1 MSTAFRPLETQSIL
15 APLGV
20 RFRDA
25 VTGALIETGLRVK
38 VYPTANPSRV
48 SDAIPNRSGT
58 YVVHKAAG
66 LHHITRGA
74 GDDNFWRS
82 LPPGQQ
88 FTAEVFDER
97 GDYLPLSFQLRLPV
111 RGLFTWIWPLS
122 DSTATPQPP
131 EAGKS
136 FGDDFDNPAPAPER
150 WRLGTLSTPLPGSMD
165 TTMVVAERNARLEI
179 DTKSGSGR
187 RYYGYL
193 SAVTWNMTNA
203 RASVKAAQVSQTAA
217 NLAEAVFTISA
228 DTNNWYRFIARAGK
242 LAFQRRLSGA
252 DDQVEINYD
261 VSQHL
266 FWRFRHDRQRDEV
279 VFETRGDNTAWT
291 RQRALRRQ
299 FPITAMTVELGAG
312 TSQSTPVQTIAFD
325 DFLMETNPIPSVPL
339 FASPARAPQGG
350 MAVVRATLWN
360 PLTNGPASFAVF
372 EARVPGGQ
380 TVRAVADRE
389 GRVALHFPYPEP
401 IVLTDPQAKPIP
413 LTSQEWALDVRAY
426 YKPPNPLPRV
436 PDLAATLAQP
446 RATLW
451 SDEARM
457 LQLTRVPNQ
466 NGQGPLRF
474 GQPLVLRTQRI
485 NSNAPLEPTPLA
497 VLFVTPPAS

>member
-1 MSTAFRPLETQSIL
+1 MSTAFRTLETQSIL

-25 VTGALIETGLRVK
+25 VTGALVETGLRVT

-48 SDAIPNRSGT
+48 SDALPNRSGT

-66 LHHITRGA
+66 LQQVTRGA
-74 GDDNFWRS
+74 GDDNFWKS

-97 GDYLPLSFQLRLPV
+97 GDYLPLSFQLSLPV
-111 RGLFTWIWPLS
+111 RGLFTWIWPLF
-122 DSTATPQPP
+122 DSTATPQPA

-136 FGDDFDNPAPAPER
+136 LRDDFDNPAPAPER
-150 WRLGTLSTPLPGSMD
+150 WRKGTLSTPASSLD
-165 TTMVVAERNARLEI
+165 EAVEVIERNARLEI
-179 DTKSGSGR
+179 VTRSTSGR
-187 RYYGYL
+187 HYNGYL

-203 RASVKAAQVSQTAA
+203 RASVKAAQVSQTTA

-228 DTNNWYRFIARAGK
+228 DPNNWYRFIARAGK

-261 VSQHL
+261 PTQHL
-266 FWRFRHDRQRDEV
+266 FWRFRHDRPRDEM
-279 VFETRGDNTAWT
+279 VFETRGENTAWT

-312 TSQSTPVQTIAFD
+312 TSQTTPVQTVAFD

-350 MAVVRATLWN
+350 MAVVRTTLWN

-380 TVRAVADRE
+380 TVRAVADRA

-436 PDLAATLAQP
+436 PDLATTLAQP

-451 SDEARM
+451 SDEART

-466 NGQGPLRF
+466 NGQGPLRY

>member
-1 MSTAFRPLETQSIL
+1 MSTAFRTLETQSIL

-25 VTGALIETGLRVK
+25 VTGALVESGLRVK

-48 SDAIPNRSGT
+48 SDALPNRSGT
-58 YVVHKAAG
+58 YVVHRAAG
-66 LHHITRGA
+66 LHHVTRGA
-74 GDDNFWRS
+74 GDDKFWKS
-82 LPPGQQ
+82 LPPGQE

-97 GDYLPLSFQLRLPV
+97 GDYLPLSFQLSLPV
-111 RGLFTWIWPLS
+111 RGLFTWIWPLF
-122 DSTATPQPP
+122 DSTATPQPA
-131 EAGKS
+131 EVGKS
-136 FGDDFDNPAPAPER
+136 FGDDFKNPALDLER
-150 WRLGTLSTPLPGSMD
+150 WRKGTLSTPASSLD
-165 TTMVVAERNARLEI
+165 ETMEVVERNERLEI
-179 DTKSGSGR
+179 VTKSASTR
-187 RYYGYL
+187 RYNGYL

-203 RASVKAAQVSQTAA
+203 RASVKAAQVSQTTA
-217 NLAEAVFTISA
+217 NLAESIFTISA
-228 DTNNWYRFIARAGK
+228 DTNNWYRFIARGGK
-242 LAFQRRLSGA
+242 LLFQRRLSGA
-252 DDQVEINYD
+252 DDHVEVNYD
-261 VSQHL
+261 ITQHL
-266 FWRFRHDRQRDEV
+266 FWRFRHDRPRDEII
-279 VFETRGDNTAWT
+279 FETRGENTGWT

-299 FPITAMTVELGAG
+299 FPITAMTIELGAG

-325 DFLMETNPIPSVPL
+325 DFLMESNPVPSVPL
-339 FASPARAPQGG
+339 FASPTRAPQSG

-380 TVRAVADRE
+380 TVRAVADRV

-426 YKPPNPLPRV
+426 YKPPSPLPRV
-436 PDLAATLAQP
+436 PDLATTLAQS
-446 RATLW
+446 RAKLW
-451 SDEARM
+451 SDEART

-466 NGQGPLRF
+466 NGQGPLRY